1 MASSMY
7 TIVKGVIEQQRF
19 ELSDMLAKIDTEWV
33 LSALTDGEREEL
45 IELARQ
51 HANPD
56 NGLPG
61 IADRVSALEIRVAAL
76 EQGGGTEGGET
87 DPEPAD
93 EWPDYVR
100 PTSKDEYYNKG
111 DKVTFEGKHYTCA
124 KNNVANSPAELP
136 KAWKYAGDAPAEDG
150 EPERGGEE

>member
-7 TIVKGVIEQQRF
+7 TIVKGVIEQGRF
-19 ELSDMLAKIDTEWV
+19 ELADLLAKIDTEWV

-45 IELARQ
+45 IELARE

-61 IADRVSALEIRVAAL
+61 IADRVSSLEIRVAAL
-76 EQGGGTEGGET
+76 EQASGNT
-87 DPEPAD
+87 DTVADD
-93 EWPDYVR
+93 EWPEYVK

-111 DKVTFEGKHYTCA
+111 DKITFEGKHYTCA

-136 KAWKYAGDAPAEDG
+136 KAWKYVEDAPAE
-150 EPERGGEE
+150 GGEE

>member
-7 TIVKGVIEQQRF
+7 TIVKGVIEQGRF
-19 ELSDMLAKIDTEWV
+19 ELADLLAKIDTEWV

-45 IELARQ
+45 IELARE

-76 EQGGGTEGGET
+76 EQASGNTGTVA
-87 DPEPAD
+87 DD
-93 EWPDYVR
+93 EWPEYVK
-100 PTSKDEYYNKG
+100 PTSKDGYYNKG
-111 DKVTFEGKHYTCA
+111 DKITFEGKHYTCA

-136 KAWKYAGDAPAEDG
+136 KAWKYVEDAPAE
-150 EPERGGEE
+150 GGEE

>member
-1 MASSMY
+1 MFE
-7 TIVKGVIEQQRF
+7 TVKQSIMGGAF
-19 ELSDMLAKIDTEWV
+19 ELANLLHRIDV
-33 LSALTDGEREEL
+33 LYASAALTDEEREKL
-45 IELARQ
+45 IELARE

-76 EQGGGTEGGET
+76 EQASGDNDTVT
-87 DPEPAD
+87 DD
-93 EWPDYVR
+93 EWPEYVK

-111 DKVTFEGKHYTCA
+111 DKITFNGKHYTCA

-136 KAWKYAGDAPAEDG
+136 KSWEYVEDAPVEDTVEAE
-150 EPERGGEE
+150 